1 MQMEDMSNGITSS
14 SSRKNSDWF
23 TQAVSEGPEMAENGR
38 SQLTEAERRQLL
50 EEWNQTAVAFPSN
63 VCVHELFEAQSA
75 RTPDRVAVRFGEE
88 TLSYRELNEQA
99 NQLAHH
105 LRSLGV
111 ASGSL
116 VGLCVNRG
124 VRMLVGL
131 IAILKAGGA
140 YVPLEP
146 DNPKSRLA
154 HQVMGAVALVTE
166 ANLVERF
173 TEFKRPV
180 IRIDTEE
187 FLWRSKSGLNIERST
202 NSENLV
208 YVIFTSGSTGVP
220 KGVAVRHRNLVNYIN
235 FIQRRLELDQYPEGW
250 HFATVSTLS
259 ADLGNTSIFPA
270 LASGGTV
277 GVIVEEIAMDS
288 ARLARYSREHPIDV
302 LKIVP
307 SHLEALLAGSEGTG
321 VLPRKYL
328 ILGGEPLSK
337 RLVRL
342 VRDLGAD
349 CEIGNHYGPTETT
362 VESVVLRLTDYRE
375 LNGDGPAIPI
385 GRPIDN
391 TQIYILDQHLQPVP
405 VGVAGELYI
414 SGEGVGAGYLNQP
427 ELTAGRFIDNP
438 FVPNSKMYRTG
449 DLCRYMP
456 DGNVEFLGRIDDQI
470 KVRGFRVELGE
481 IEATLA
487 KHPSVKQAVVVAKT
501 DVHGD
506 KQLIAYVVGPSPTE
520 GIGTYLKEWL
530 PDYMVPPIIIPLPS
544 LPLNANGKVDR
555 SSLLEPEKFQTKCKA
570 YVPPRTSAE
579 TRIAEIWSEVL
590 GNDRIGLGENFF
602 EIGGHSLVGIQVMSR
617 ILNHFHVK
625 LDVGTLFDCPTIEE
639 LAQAVERAVESGASE
654 TGTEEIR
661 AVPREQYL
669 WR

>member
-1 MQMEDMSNGITSS
+1 MESISNGITASS
-14 SSRKNSDWF
+14 VPKDADGV
-23 TQAVSEGPEMAENGR
+23 TQAISEGGEAAENGR
-38 SQLTEAERRQLL
+38 SQLTEVERCQLL
-50 EEWNQTAVAFPSN
+50 EEWNQTAVAFPKD
-63 VCVHELFEAQSA
+63 VCVHDLFEAQVA
-75 RTPDRVAVRFGEE
+75 RTPDRIAVRFGEE

-105 LRSLGV
+105 LRSRGV

-131 IAILKAGGA
+131 VAILKGGGA
-140 YVPLEP
+140 YVPLEA

-154 HQVMGAVALVTE
+154 HQLIGAGALVTE

-173 TEFKRPV
+173 TEFSGPV
-180 IRIDTEE
+180 ICIDTEE
-187 FLWRSKSGLNIERST
+187 FLWRSNPGTSIEHHT
-202 NSENLV
+202 NSEDLV

-220 KGVAVRHRNLVNYIN
+220 KGVAVRHRNLVNYVT
-235 FIQRRLELDQYPEGW
+235 FIQRRLQLDQYPEGW

-277 GVIVEEIAMDS
+277 GVISEEVAMDS
-288 ARLARYSREHPIDV
+288 VRLARYSREHPIDV

-307 SHLEALLAGSEGTG
+307 SHLEALMSGSEGAAI
-321 VLPRKYL
+321 LPRKYL
-328 ILGGEPLSK
+328 ILGGEPLSR
-337 RLVRL
+337 RLVRR

-362 VESVVLRLTDYRE
+362 VESVVLRVADYGE
-375 LNGDGPAIPI
+375 PDGDGPTVPI

-391 TQIYILDQHLQPVP
+391 TQIYILDSHLQPVP
-405 VGVAGELYI
+405 VGVVGELYI
-414 SGEGVGAGYLNQP
+414 SGEGVAAGYLNAP
-427 ELTAGRFIDNP
+427 ELTAERFIDNP
-438 FVPNSKMYRTG
+438 FVLNSKMYRTG

-456 DGNVEFLGRIDDQI
+456 DGNVEFLGRADDQI

-481 IEATLA
+481 IEGTLA
-487 KHPSVKQAVVVAKT
+487 RHPTVNQAVVVAKP
-501 DVHGD
+501 DAQGD
-506 KQLIAYVVGPSPTE
+506 KKLIAYVVGPSTTE
-520 GIGTYLKEWL
+520 DLRAYLEEWL
-530 PDYMVPPIIIPLPS
+530 PAYMVPTTIISLPS

-555 SSLLEPEKFQTKCKA
+555 KSLLEPEKFQTKGKA
-570 YVPPRTSAE
+570 FVPPRTAAE
-579 TRIAEIWSEVL
+579 TKIAEIWSEVL
-590 GNDRIGLGENFF
+590 GNERIGLGENFF

-617 ILNHFHVK
+617 ILNHFRVK
-625 LDVGTLFDCPTIEE
+625 LDVGTLFDSPTIEE
-639 LAQAVERAVESGASE
+639 LARAVERAGESGASE
-654 TGTEEIR
+654 SGTEEIR
-661 AVPREQYL
+661 PVPREQYL